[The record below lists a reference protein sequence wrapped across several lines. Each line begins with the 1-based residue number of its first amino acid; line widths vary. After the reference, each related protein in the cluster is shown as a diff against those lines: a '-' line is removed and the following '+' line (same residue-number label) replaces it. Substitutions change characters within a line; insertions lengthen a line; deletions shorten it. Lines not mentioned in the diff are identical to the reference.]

1 MTEKKSSPSAR
12 CGIRLRHFLQ
22 AFVVVFLISS
32 FGCSLFESEPENGAG
47 KDEKKKDE
55 KKEDRFAF
63 LRREEQKKLKEVY
76 ETIEMEQISA
86 KQQTQAAVPDA
97 KLKALEESRVV
108 PGAAGSASAPAG
120 GDGKDGKG
128 GKGAKA
134 PAKKK
139 FYDDFILLNGDE
151 EIAVSLIFNSAP
163 LLDVLSAFADVLGF
177 NFVADSDMK
186 STITLNLNSKMTRRE
201 LWATFEHMIS
211 LAGGAVK
218 VEDSL
223 LRIMLRAKV
232 RTQPEARPGRDG
244 NSDILFFPLSTATA
258 REAMNQIRP
267 FLSVGGICSEL
278 TRPNAGMVSDSPEN
292 VEKIRQLLEC
302 IDRNSKANWPRAVV
316 NCRNVLPSKLI
327 SELQEVLPV
336 LGLNVVKN
344 TDRAE
349 LPGSVQLVGLDRLQV
364 VVASAATQEAVKTIR
379 EWIGLLDSRDA
390 TDQERVF
397 VYKVRHN
404 KAAHL
409 AQALATIYETQGASL
424 SIDTSTGRTRMENVV
439 SARARVTSVPNT
451 TGLTARNNRT
461 AAANAI
467 VNTSTDRESNVFE
480 KTIKVFAD
488 GMLNRLVIRTTPR
501 TYASIKALLDRLDVV
516 PAQVL
521 LQVLVVEVTLSESTQ
536 FGLEFSG
543 QETGNKVTSLFG
555 TNYSNGM
562 NPFAQVY
569 NTTTK
574 EWENSDQFKMGADR
588 QNGGTFV
595 IADPNNPQ
603 SRFGYIRAMAGDGL
617 VKVLSSPQL
626 LVSSHTKASI
636 NVGQDVPVISSGIT
650 STSSNGSQQYNYRYV
665 STGVILTVTP
675 QITSNDLISLEI
687 KQELSQAVT
696 TTSSQIQSPT
706 ISQRTVETA
715 MTIANGQT
723 MVIGGLIQERKDDT
737 LNSIPIINKIPILNR
752 LAGNTDARVERSEV
766 LVLVTGHIVNE
777 HSPVEDMI
785 KRYDDAIKELSAF
798 DKRMGDR
805 PDAGKKPALMTSKD
819 FWL

>member
-1 MTEKKSSPSAR
+1 MVVKMKKTYHPGSLLHKRRLWLAVIPVLLISGCSSMDEKNEEKK
-12 CGIRLRHFLQ
+12 
-22 AFVVVFLISS
+22 
-32 FGCSLFESEPENGAG
+32 E
-47 KDEKKKDE
+47 E

-63 LRREEQKKLKEVY
+63 LRRAEQKKIKKAY
-76 ETIEMEQISA
+76 ESIDAEQIQS
-86 KQQTQAAVPDA
+86 KQPDSVKISGE
-97 KLKALEESRVV
+97 KLKQLEGSQVV
-108 PGAAGSASAPAG
+108 PGSHLKPVS
-120 GDGKDGKG
+120 GK
-128 GKGAKA
+128 KGAVKQV
-134 PAKKK
+134 PRKK
-139 FYDDFILLNGDE
+139 FYEDFILLNGDE

-177 NFVADSDMK
+177 NFVADSDIK
-186 STITLNLNSKMTRRE
+186 STVTLNLNSKMTRRE
-201 LWATFEHMIS
+201 LWATFEHMIQ

-223 LRIMLRAKV
+223 LRIMARAKV
-232 RTQPEARPGRDG
+232 KQQPEAKPGLDG
-244 NSDILFFPLSTATA
+244 KSDILFFPLSTATA
-258 REAMNQIRP
+258 REAMNQIRQ
-267 FLSVGGICSEL
+267 FLSPGGVCVEL
-278 TRPNAGMVSDSPEN
+278 TRPNAVMVTDSPEN
-292 VEKIRQLLEC
+292 MEKIHQLLQC
-302 IDRNSKANWPRAVV
+302 IDRNNKAHWPRAVIS
-316 NCRNVLPSKLI
+316 CHNVLPSKLI

-344 TDRAE
+344 SDRSE
-349 LPGSVQLVGLDRLQV
+349 QPGSVQLVGLDRLQV
-364 VVASAATQEAVKTIR
+364 VVASAATEEAVKTIR
-379 EWIGLLDSRDA
+379 EWVALLDSRDA

-424 SIDTSTGRTRMENVV
+424 SIDTTTGRTRMENVV
-439 SARARVTSVPNT
+439 SARARTVSTPNT

-461 AAANAI
+461 AAANA
-467 VNTSTDRESNVFE
+467 VANTATDKESNIFA

-488 GMLNRLVIRTTPR
+488 GVLNRLVIRTTPR

-543 QETGNKVTSLFG
+543 YQNGSQVMSLFG
-555 TNYSNGM
+555 TNYSGSM
-562 NPFAQVY
+562 NPFAQVF
-569 NTTTK
+569 NAETQS
-574 EWENSDQFKMGADR
+574 WENSSSFKTGANR
-588 QNGGTFV
+588 QDGGTFV
-595 IADPNNPQ
+595 IADPDNPQ

-626 LVSSHTKASI
+626 LVSSHTEASI

-687 KQELSQAVT
+687 KQELSQAVN
-696 TTSSQIQSPT
+696 TTSSKIESPT
-706 ISQRTVETA
+706 ITQRTVETA

-723 MVIGGLIQERKDDT
+723 MVIGGLIQERKEDSLDS
-737 LNSIPIINKIPILNR
+737 LPFINKIPFLNR
-752 LAGNTDARVERSEV
+752 LAGNTNANVERTEV
-766 LVLVTGHIVNE
+766 LVMVTGHIVNE

-785 KRYDDAIKELSAF
+785 KRYNDAVKSLNDF
-798 DKRMGDR
+798 DKRLGDG
-805 PDAGKKPALMTSKD
+805 PEANKKPGLMTDKD
-819 FWL
+819 FWLK